1 MDDRVRRLRSR
12 LEALSRGRAPRGVR
26 YPVEIRA
33 EVVGLAREA
42 HGAGIGASV
51 LAKQLGLPLATI
63 TRWGRHGPRQRV
75 RRIMIAPTRPAV
87 VAAPSAPVLVT
98 PQGWRVEGLDVA
110 TLLRVLQL
118 GT

>member
-1 MDDRVRRLRSR
+1 MDTRIRRLRSR

-42 HGAGIGASV
+42 LGAGLGASV

-63 TRWGRHGPRQRV
+63 TRWGRHRPRQRL
-75 RRIMIAPTRPAV
+75 RRITIAPARPEV
-87 VAAPSAPVLVT
+87 VAAPGAPVLVT
-98 PQGWRVEGLDVA
+98 PQGWRIEGLDVA

-118 GT
+118 GA

>member
-33 EVVGLAREA
+33 EVVGLTREA
-42 HGAGIGASV
+42 YGAGVGARA
-51 LAKQLGLPLATI
+51 LAKQLRLPLATI
-63 TRWGRHGPRQRV
+63 TRWERHVPRQRL
-75 RRIMIAPTRPAV
+75 RQITIGPTRPEGV
-87 VAAPSAPVLVT
+87 SAPSAPVLVT

-118 GT
+118 GA

>member
-1 MDDRVRRLRSR
+1 MDTRIRRLRSR

-42 HGAGIGASV
+42 RGAGIGASV

-63 TRWGRHGPRQRV
+63 TRWETTV
-75 RRIMIAPTRPAV
+75 PAR
-87 VAAPSAPVLVT
+87 ACAGS
-98 PQGWRVEGLDVA
+98 
-110 TLLRVLQL
+110 
-118 GT
+118 